1 MGFKKKK
8 TRNYGHL
15 QGIKTVE
22 KIIKAALKNKLKY
35 LTLYTFSTENWKRPK
50 KEIKF
55 LFKILENYIDNE
67 LSNLIKKKI
76 KIKIIGDLKKIPQ
89 NLIKKLRNT
98 EKLTSKNTKL
108 QINVALNYGSRNEII
123 YAIRKI
129 NNKKIKITEKNINQ
143 NLYTKGAPD
152 PEILIR
158 TGNTNRLSNFL
169 LWQLQYSEIF
179 FEKKYWPDFNQNDF
193 RKILIKYNKTKRNFG
208 GI

>member
-67 LSNLIKKKI
+67 LSNLIKKK
-76 KIKIIGDLKKIPQ
+76 
-89 NLIKKLRNT
+89 N
-98 EKLTSKNTKL
+98 
-108 QINVALNYGSRNEII
+108 
-123 YAIRKI
+123 
-129 NNKKIKITEKNINQ
+129 
-143 NLYTKGAPD
+143 
-152 PEILIR
+152 
-158 TGNTNRLSNFL
+158 
-169 LWQLQYSEIF
+169 
-179 FEKKYWPDFNQNDF
+179 
-193 RKILIKYNKTKRNFG
+193 
-208 GI
+208 